1 MLNARV
7 LEGDRSLGRTSRPFL
22 LDRPLAFAATGRL
35 VKGFSREDAL
45 RPDALAYFLNRMHAT
60 ETASTGETVAAAA
73 DALRGARFDAVL
85 STLPGPSDV
94 LSVAFLKGLALFGQ
108 GRLDPAAEQFRIAL
122 RISNDFLPAAFY
134 LGACYAAGGRDREA
148 VGAWQTSL
156 VTESDSRIIY
166 EVLADALLRLN
177 DGGQAEAIIGEARER
192 WPEDDLFTFRLAA
205 AKVLLNRRAEAL
217 GMLET
222 YIERHPDES
231 EALFLAL
238 RLLYEAH
245 DSGKR
250 LKSAAEDRALA
261 AKYGA
266 MYAAAGGPNGP
277 LVARWVGAMTR

>member
-1 MLNARV
+1 M
-7 LEGDRSLGRTSRPFL
+7 
-22 LDRPLAFAATGRL
+22 
-35 VKGFSREDAL
+35 
-45 RPDALAYFLNRMHAT
+45 
-60 ETASTGETVAAAA
+60 
-73 DALRGARFDAVL
+73 
-85 STLPGPSDV
+85 
-94 LSVAFLKGLALFGQ
+94 FGQ
-108 GRLDPAAEQFRIAL
+108 GHLDQAAGQFRTAL

-177 DGGQAEAIIGEARER
+177 DGAQAEAIIGEARER
-192 WPEDDLFTFRLAA
+192 WPEDDLFAFRLAA
-205 AKVLLNRRAEAL
+205 ARVLLNRRAEAL

-266 MYAAAGGPNGP
+266 MYAAAGGPNAP
-277 LVARWVGAMTR
+277 LVARWVRAMTR